1 VVGIIFA
8 VGAWFTLAYK
18 PKPQAAAPSEQE
30 NSPATKS

>member
-30 NSPATKS
+30 NSPAAKS